1 MPKQALY
8 KDAAYKKLKSG
19 IDKLAEA
26 VTSTLGPNG
35 KNVLIQGFDG
45 NPVVTKDG
53 VTVARHFDLED
64 PVERLGMSIVREAS
78 YKVNKVGDGTTTTT
92 LLAKEITDIV
102 PDGDVHQFRRDIQK
116 HSDEVCAY
124 LDSIAVPVDS
134 EEMLAKV
141 ATISANND
149 PVLGATVAKVVWDVG
164 KDGVVTVEEWAGTD
178 IQTEKVEGFQIKSG
192 YVAREMVTNLERME
206 CSLNDV
212 AVLVT
217 DKKISSVADV
227 LPLMEKVA
235 TGWGK
240 QVGDKIVPTV
250 TPAKQ
255 LVIIADD
262 IEGDALGT
270 LVINKF
276 RAGFVTLAVRA
287 PSLAFRQESLKDLAA
302 MLGATLVSDENAL
315 KLDSVKPEDLGRAK
329 KVTATKDYTTFIGGA
344 GSEAAVKQC
353 LGEIEKELEDKMLT
367 DFKREKLYERKAR
380 LTGGVA
386 IIRVGAYSESELK
399 ERKYL
404 VDDSVAACKAALDG
418 GIVAGGGVALA
429 RASFNV
435 AGPLKDVLQK
445 PKRTI
450 CQSYIVSSGEG
461 IGFGGSADSNAGF
474 DAKSGV
480 AVPDMIAAGI
490 IDPVK
495 VVKATLQNAVS
506 VASMLLTTNA
516 VLYDEPEE
524 KSCPGK

>member
-8 KDAAYKKLKSG
+8 TDAAYKKLKSG

-102 PDGDVHQFRRDIQK
+102 PEGDVHQFRRDIQK

-178 IQTEKVEGFQIKSG
+178 IQTEKVEGFQIKNG
-192 YVAREMVTNLERME
+192 YIAREMVTNLERME
-206 CSLNDV
+206 CVLNDV

-235 TGWGK
+235 TGFG
-240 QVGDKIVPTV
+240 GTV
-250 TPAKQ
+250 SPAKQ

-302 MLGATLVSDENAL
+302 MLGATLISDENAL

-329 KVTATKDYTTFIGGA
+329 KVTATKDTTTFIGGA
-344 GSEAAVKQC
+344 GTEEAIKQC
-353 LGEIEKELEDKMLT
+353 LNEIDLELAKPNVSEYN
-367 DFKREKLYERKAR
+367 REKLYERKAR

-399 ERKYL
+399 ERKFL
-404 VDDSVAACKAALDG
+404 VDDSVAAAKAALDG

-429 RASFNV
+429 RASANV
-435 AGPLKDVLQK
+435 PGKLKDILLAPVL
-445 PKRTI
+445 R
-450 CQSYIVSSGEG
+450 
-461 IGFGGSADSNAGF
+461 IGGVDCLKHDAATNEGF
-474 DAKSGV
+474 DAKAGV
-480 AVPDMIAAGI
+480 FVPDMIAAGI

-495 VVKATLQNAVS
+495 VVKSTLQNAVS

-516 VLYDEPEE
+516 VLYDEPE
-524 KSCPGK
+524 KSVCHQK